1 MSKIIASAAIRGA
14 HKLVDRAEKEL
25 RIAIK
30 NFGKDKA
37 VEFPNTAYY
46 LPIIYG
52 MTGMAVKK
60 LGDMEMVI
68 EEAKKLLPP
77 QVAENVWLPYLGG
90 TLDAGMATLFAE
102 EIIEALKYLEDPI
115 PYLIASAPDEKQ
127 LWIGAADDK
136 ILRERGIEFVDG
148 TAPGF
153 AACVGSFPDAAT
165 AVKIA
170 QELQEKSL
178 YVFMCAEHNG
188 KSMAEQLKEQNIQMG
203 WETRLVPFSKDITA
217 AVFALGFAAR
227 AAMSFGGVKPGDYK
241 RILMYNRHRVF
252 AFVLALGEVTDEWY
266 ATAAGAINYG
276 FPVIADTDIPAIHP
290 RGICL
295 YEHVVPSV
303 PHSEIVSK
311 ALQVRGLKVVH
322 VKIDIPVSYAPAFEG
337 ERIKK
342 EDVYTEMCGSRTKK
356 PTFEY
361 VTMKPAEEVEDARVD
376 VIGKEL
382 DEIQSN
388 ESLSM
393 GIVIEIA
400 GARFQKDFE
409 PIIER
414 QIHKFVNEAQGIWHA
429 GQRDINWVRISK
441 SAFEKGFRLR
451 HFGNIL
457 HAKIHESYSGIVD
470 KVQVKIY
477 TDEEK
482 AREVLAVAKLAYTE
496 RDERTAGMTDE
507 GVDVF
512 YSCALCQS
520 FAPTHVCIV
529 TPERQGLC
537 GAYSWLDCK
546 ASYSIDPHGANKPV
560 KKGEVIDE
568 KKGAWNGIN
577 EAIVALSQ
585 GKIER
590 MNAYTMMEDPM
601 TSCGCFECI
610 SCLLPLCNG
619 IMTVDRDSSMMTPCG
634 MKFSTLAGSVGGGV
648 QSPGFIGHS
657 KLYITSK
664 KFISGDG
671 GLLRLAWLPRNLK
684 EQLREKLE
692 KLAKEMGVERF
703 VDMIADETIATTQ
716 EEVYEYMQKVGHP
729 ALKMEEIV

>member
-14 HKLVDRAEKEL
+14 YKLVDRAENE
-25 RIAIK
+25 IK
-30 NFGKDKA
+30 VAVGKFGKDKKI
-37 VEFPNTAYY
+37 EFPNTDYY

-52 MTGMAVKK
+52 ITGIAVKK
-60 LGDMEMVI
+60 LGDMGEVLNI
-68 EEAKKLLPP
+68 AKGLLPP
-77 QVAENVWLPYLGG
+77 HPSDSTWLPYLGG

-102 EIIEALKYLEDPI
+102 EMIEALKYLEEPC
-115 PYLIASAPDEKQ
+115 PYLIAPSPSEEH

-153 AACVGSFPDAAT
+153 AACVGSLPDAET

-188 KSMAEQLKEQNIQMG
+188 KGMAEQLKEKNVQMG
-203 WETRLVPFSKDITA
+203 WETRLVPFGSDITA

-227 AAMSFGGVKPGDYK
+227 AAMSFGGVKPGDFR

-276 FPVIADTDIPAIHP
+276 FPVIADTDIPAILP

-295 YEHVVPSV
+295 YEHVVPNIS
-303 PHSEIVSK
+303 HSEIVAK
-311 ALQVRGLKVVH
+311 ALEVRGLKVVH
-322 VKIDIPVSYAPAFEG
+322 ARIDIPVSYAPAFEG

-342 EDVYTEMCGSRTKK
+342 DDVFVEMCEGRLKK
-356 PTFEY
+356 PSFEF
-361 VTMKPAEEVEDARVD
+361 VTMKPSKEVEDGRVEI
-376 VIGKEL
+376 IGPDL
-382 DEIQSN
+382 DEVK
-388 ESLSM
+388 EGETLAL
-393 GIVIEIA
+393 GIVVEVA

-409 PIIER
+409 PILER
-414 QIHKFVNEAQGIWHA
+414 QIHKFINEAQGIWHM
-429 GQRDINWVRISK
+429 GQRNINWVRISK
-441 SAFEKGFRLR
+441 AAFEKGFRLR

-457 HAKIHESYSGIVD
+457 HAKLHEGYSGIVD
-470 KVQVKIY
+470 RIQVKIY

-482 AREVLAVAKLAYTE
+482 ARELLIVAKNSYVE

-507 GVDVF
+507 GVDIF

-529 TPERQGLC
+529 TPERPGLC

-546 ASYSIDPHGANKPV
+546 ASYEIDPYGANKPI

-568 KKGAWNGIN
+568 RKGAWKGIN
-577 EAIVALSQ
+577 EAIVSFSQ
-585 GKIER
+585 GKIAQ
-590 MNAYTMMEDPM
+590 MNAYTMLEDPM
-601 TSCGCFECI
+601 TSCGCFESI

-619 IMTVDRDSSMMTPCG
+619 IMTVDRDSSMLTPCG
-634 MKFSTLAGSVGGGV
+634 MKFSTLAGSVGGGL
-648 QSPGFIGHS
+648 QTPGFIGHS

-671 GLLRLAWLPRNLK
+671 GLLRLTWLPKSLK

-692 KLAKEMGVERF
+692 KGAKELGVEGF
-703 VDMIADETIATTQ
+703 VDMIADETVALTQ

-729 ALKMEEIV
+729 ALKMEPIV